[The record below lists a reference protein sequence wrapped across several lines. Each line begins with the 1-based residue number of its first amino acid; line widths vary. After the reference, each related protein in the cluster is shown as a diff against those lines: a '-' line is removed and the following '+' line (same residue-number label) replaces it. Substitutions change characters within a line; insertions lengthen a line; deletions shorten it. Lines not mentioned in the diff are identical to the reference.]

1 MNETPTIQS
10 KLWRG
15 AHGLALLVLIIATEF
30 VPVLQ
35 AWPWAWLASIA
46 AYFLLVA
53 VVPQLRANFRPWRF
67 GRISTFSIVAT
78 LVIIVGSC
86 AVLVVFHV
94 FNRYALGFLPML
106 VPHRMLGSVFIAGV
120 VVSVLNGLF
129 EEVVFRGVF
138 FDAIEAPCDV
148 WSAVAITAAIFGY
161 GHMHGY
167 PSGPLG
173 ALLAGLYGLALGWL
187 RVVTG
192 GIGLPVIAHIAADAT
207 IFTIAARSGLL

>member
-1 MNETPTIQS
+1 
-10 KLWRG
+10 
-15 AHGLALLVLIIATEF
+15 LALLVLIIATGL

-35 AWPWAWLASIA
+35 AWPWPWLASIA

-53 VVPQLRANFRPWRF
+53 VVPPLRSSFRPWLF
-67 GRISTFSIVAT
+67 GRVSTFSIAAT
-78 LVIIVGSC
+78 LVIAVGSG

-94 FNRYALGFLPML
+94 FNRSALGFLPML

-138 FDAIEAPCDV
+138 FDAIEAPCSA
-148 WSAVAITAAIFGY
+148 WIAVAATAAIFGY
-161 GHMHGY
+161 AHMHGY

-173 ALLAGLYGLALGWL
+173 ALLAGIYGLALGWL

-207 IFTIAARSGLL
+207 IFTIAARSGIL

>member
-10 KLWRG
+10 KIWR
-15 AHGLALLVLIIATEF
+15 ASHGLALLVLIIATGLF
-30 VPVLQ
+30 PVLRV
-35 AWPWAWLASIA
+35 WPWPWLVSIA

-53 VVPQLRANFRPWRF
+53 VVPPLRASFRPWRF
-67 GRISTFSIVAT
+67 GRVSTFSIVAT
-78 LVIIVGSC
+78 LVIAVGSG

-106 VPHRMLGSVFIAGV
+106 LPHRMLGSVFIAGV
-120 VVSVLNGLF
+120 VVSILNGLF

-138 FDAIEAPCDV
+138 FDAIEAPCGA
-148 WSAVAITAAIFGY
+148 WGAVAATAAIFGY
-161 GHMHGY
+161 AHMHGY

-173 ALLAGLYGLALGWL
+173 ALLAGIYGLALGWL
-187 RVVTG
+187 RVITG

-207 IFTIAARSGLL
+207 IFTIAARSGIL